1 MKKKK
6 QKAEARRIEDMPGW
20 EYKTGY
26 IDTSRTR
33 PPRPVFR
40 GRNICGD
47 ILRWARESKMTTL
60 GE

>member
-1 MKKKK
+1 LEVLAGMKKKK
-6 QKAEARRIEDMPGW
+6 VKAEARRTEDMPGW

-40 GRNICGD
+40 GRNIQGD
-47 ILRWARESKMTTL
+47 VRGERER
-60 GE
+60 